1 MEMKYSIIP
10 AAALV
15 MLSGCASVM
24 TSDMQTIQVTTNT
37 GKVVEV
43 TADGNQSN
51 TPGAVQVLRD
61 GQDKVIR
68 TTAAGCASETP
79 VKKSVTPA
87 FFGNIVIGGLLGST
101 TDASTG
107 KMWDYADSVEIQC
120 DN

>member
-1 MEMKYSIIP
+1 MKYSIIP

-15 MLSGCASVM
+15 MLSGCASIV
-24 TSDMQTIQVTTNT
+24 TSDVQTIQVTTNT
-37 GKVVEV
+37 GKTVEV
-43 TADGNQSN
+43 SADGNKSD
-51 TPGAVQVLRD
+51 TPGSIQVLRN

-68 TTAAGCASETP
+68 TTAAGCAAETP
-79 VKKSVTPA
+79 VQKKVAPA
-87 FFGNIVIGGLLGST
+87 FFGNVILGGLLGST

>member
-1 MEMKYSIIP
+1 MKYSIIP

-15 MLSGCASVM
+15 MLSGCASIM
-24 TSDMQTIQVTTNT
+24 TSDVQTIQVTTNT
-37 GKVVEV
+37 GKAVEV
-43 TADGNQSN
+43 SADGNKSD
-51 TPGAVQVLRD
+51 TPGSIQIVRD

-68 TTAAGCASETP
+68 TTATGCAAETP

-87 FFGNIVIGGLLGST
+87 FFGNIILGGLLGST

-120 DN
+120 NN

>member
-1 MEMKYSIIP
+1 MKRLLICIII
-10 AAALV
+10 L
-15 MLSGCASVM
+15 LNLFGCASIV
-24 TSDMQTIQVTTNT
+24 TEEKQTIEVSTNT

-43 TADGNQSN
+43 TADGSQSN

-68 TTAAGCASETP
+68 TTATGCAAETP
-79 VKKSVTPA
+79 VEKTVTPA
-87 FFGNIVIGGLLGST
+87 FYGNILIGGLLGST